1 MPDTV
6 SSGSHVA
13 LQEQAAPRGAGP
25 ILAALI
31 LAAVVCKLNIAA
43 GPVALPAIGE
53 VFGSSQAMLNLVSI
67 GAPFGLAMSVLYFG
81 ALADRYG
88 RKQVLTIGL
97 VLIVVASALSA
108 LAPTIE
114 LLILAR
120 VFTGLAAGMVFPT
133 TLALITALW
142 ADGAGRK
149 KAIALWG
156 AVAGMASI
164 AGAVVAG
171 AVLAF
176 LPWSASFLTSIPL
189 ALIAILIIVR
199 SVPSHVKE
207 SEEPVDHLGGVLS
220 TLGIAALVLSIG
232 FCFAPGGT
240 AVGVVL
246 LIAAVVVLGLF
257 AWRQVHAKNPLYD
270 LRIAKQRMFW
280 APAISGFIVF
290 GSLSGAVFVS
300 VQFMQNVLQYSA
312 LQAGLAVLPAALG
325 LLIAAPFAARI
336 LVSKGTRSTML
347 LGYILLALAYL
358 TMLLWREDVPYWLIA
373 VGFILIG
380 AAVSLVSTASSSA
393 LTSATP
399 VNRVGM
405 ASGTTD
411 LQNDLG
417 ASIMQSLLGAVLA
430 TGFATAT
437 AALISD
443 SARASDVTNDM
454 MLALQSS
461 FAAAAHVATQNPDV
475 ADHILEGARQA
486 LIYGSFSA
494 FLLGAGAVVLGFIV
508 VIFAVHSHAKERGAV
523 ADNQAH
529 AS

>member
-1 MPDTV
+1 MHDTV
-6 SSGSHVA
+6 TSTQNISP
-13 LQEQAAPRGAGP
+13 QEQPAPKRAGA

-97 VLIVVASALSA
+97 ILIIVASALSA
-108 LAPTIE
+108 IAPTIE

-142 ADGAGRK
+142 ADGSERK
-149 KAIALWG
+149 SAIALWG

-164 AGAVVAG
+164 AGAVIAG
-171 AVLAF
+171 AILAI
-176 LPWSASFLTSIPL
+176 LPWNASFLSSIPL
-189 ALIAILIIVR
+189 ALIAIVIIVR

-207 SEEPVDHLGGVLS
+207 SAEPVDHLGGVLS

-232 FCFAPGGT
+232 FCFIPGGLS
-240 AVGVVL
+240 VGVSL
-246 LIAAVVVLGLF
+246 LIAAVVLLGLF
-257 AWRQVHAKNPLYD
+257 AWRQTRAKNPLYD
-270 LRIAKQRMFW
+270 LKVAKQRMFW
-280 APAISGFIVF
+280 APAVSGFIVF
-290 GSLSGAVFVS
+290 GALSGAVFIS
-300 VQFMQNVLQYSA
+300 VQFMQNVLHYSA

-325 LLIAAPFAARI
+325 LLVAAPVAAR
-336 LVSKGTRSTML
+336 LLGSKGTRSTML
-347 LGYILLALAYL
+347 LGYSLLALAFL
-358 TMLLWREDVPYWLIA
+358 TMLLWREDTPYWLIA
-373 VGFILIG
+373 IGFILIG
-380 AAVSLVSTASSSA
+380 GAVSLVSTASSSA
-393 LTSATP
+393 LTSTAP
-399 VNRVGM
+399 VDRVGM

-430 TGFATAT
+430 SGFATA
-437 AALISD
+437 AATLISD
-443 SARASDVTNDM
+443 SSRASEVTNDM

-461 FAAAAHVATQNPDV
+461 FASAAHVASQNPDV
-475 ADHILEGARQA
+475 ADNILEGARQA
-486 LIYGSFSA
+486 LVYGSFSA
-494 FLLGAGAVVLGFIV
+494 FLIGAGAVLLGFII
-508 VIFAVHSHAKERGAV
+508 VIFAVPSLAKEREA
-523 ADNQAH
+523 ASDNQAD

>member
-1 MPDTV
+1 MHDTV
-6 SSGSHVA
+6 SSARHVA
-13 LQEQAAPRGAGP
+13 LQESAVPKRAGA
-25 ILAALI
+25 ILTALV

-53 VFGSSQAMLNLVSI
+53 VFGSSQALLNLVSI

-97 VLIVVASALSA
+97 ILIIVASAFSA

-142 ADGAGRK
+142 ADGSGRK

-164 AGAVVAG
+164 AGAVIAG
-171 AVLAF
+171 AVLAL
-176 LPWSASFLTSIPL
+176 LPWNASFLTSIPL
-189 ALIAILIIVR
+189 ALIAIVIIVG

-207 SEEPVDHLGGVLS
+207 SSSPVDHLGGVLS

-232 FCFAPGGT
+232 FSFTPGGL
-240 AVGVVL
+240 AVGVWL
-246 LIAAVVVLGLF
+246 LIAAVVTLGLF
-257 AWRQVHAKNPLYD
+257 AWRQTRAKNPLYD
-270 LRIAKQRMFW
+270 LKVAKQRMFW
-280 APAISGFIVF
+280 APAVSGFIVF
-290 GSLSGAVFVS
+290 GALSGAVFIS
-300 VQFMQNVLQYSA
+300 VQFMQNVLHYSA

-325 LLIAAPFAARI
+325 LLVAAPFAARI
-336 LVSKGTRSTML
+336 LGSKGTRSTML
-347 LGYILLALAYL
+347 LGYILLALAFL
-358 TMLLWREDVPYWLIA
+358 TMLLWREDTPYWLIA
-373 VGFILIG
+373 IGFILIG
-380 AAVSLVSTASSSA
+380 GAVSLVSTASSSA

-399 VNRVGM
+399 IDRVGM

-443 SARASDVTNDM
+443 SSRASEVTNDM
-454 MLALQSS
+454 MIALQSS
-461 FAAAAHVATQNPDV
+461 FASAAHVASQNPDV
-475 ADHILEGARQA
+475 ADNILEGARQA
-486 LIYGSFSA
+486 LVYGSFSA
-494 FLLGAGAVVLGFIV
+494 FLIGAGAVVLGFVI
-508 VIFAVHSHAKERGAV
+508 VIFAVPSLAAEREA
-523 ADNQAH
+523 AASNQAQ